1 VVDAFDRRAQWLA
14 AGSDPPVSGLLG
26 GFDITYATADGA
38 EEAVVTSN
46 STVSRD
52 DIDNMSRDEYD
63 RRQNEQFAVFER
75 LSGRVERLLERFGR
89 PDYLPGQPYGDYQVH
104 GDYSEY
110 PQVVVL
116 AENLELLRTP
126 VVRALQDLVREFP
139 GWQIDLM
146 VTLRGHEDWPNM
158 GISIRANEIVDD
170 LQRQYFP
177 KEFQDLT
184 YEGARRGSVLD

>member
-1 VVDAFDRRAQWLA
+1 MGHCDAEVAVMKNNL
-14 AGSDPPVSGLLG
+14 
-26 GFDITYATADGA
+26 IT
-38 EEAVVTSN
+38 
-46 STVSRD
+46 RD
-52 DIDNMSRDEYD
+52 DIDSMSRDEYD
-63 RRQNEQFAVFER
+63 RRQNEQYAVFKQ
-75 LSGRVERLLERFGR
+75 LDARVDKLLERFGR
-89 PDYLPGQPYGDYQVH
+89 PDFLPGQPYGDYHIH

-110 PQVVVL
+110 PQVVVFV
-116 AENLELLRTP
+116 ENLELLRTP
-126 VVRALQDLVREFP
+126 VVDALQELIKEFA

-177 KEFQDLT
+177 KEFRNLA

>member
-1 VVDAFDRRAQWLA
+1 MGQCDVEVAVMKNNL
-14 AGSDPPVSGLLG
+14 
-26 GFDITYATADGA
+26 IT
-38 EEAVVTSN
+38 
-46 STVSRD
+46 RD
-52 DIDNMSRDEYD
+52 DIDSMNRDEYD
-63 RRQNEQFAVFER
+63 RRQNEQYAVFKQ
-75 LSGRVERLLERFGR
+75 LDARVDKLLERFGR
-89 PDYLPGQPYGDYQVH
+89 PDFLPEQPYGDYHIH

-110 PQVVVL
+110 PQVVVFV
-116 AENLELLRTP
+116 ENLELLRTP
-126 VVRALQDLVREFP
+126 VVDALQELIKEFA

-177 KEFQDLT
+177 KEFQNLA